1 MPDQPLPDSVPPPAD
16 SLAPGV
22 LRHDDAFAAIDDG
35 TYGDPTLTRP
45 KPDFI
50 QQEERGWHKLVS
62 LISPGH

>member
-1 MPDQPLPDSVPPPAD
+1 MPDQPLPDSAPPAD

-22 LRHDDAFAAIDDG
+22 MLHDDAVAVIDDG

-50 QQEERGWHKLVS
+50 QQEERGWHRLVS
-62 LISPGH
+62 LRASSTD